1 MSDFPAGANSCRR
14 VRIMFAVLATGLL
27 AIGGSTSAGPAE
39 TQGRTALGLPADCR
53 LGEECF
59 VQQMPDIDPHGGF
72 WIRFAAAQANRGT
85 RACVYD
91 LRVEL
96 LAGNRKVQ
104 STTRSFEL

>member
-1 MSDFPAGANSCRR
+1 
-14 VRIMFAVLATGLL
+14 MFAVLATGLL

-59 VQQMPDIDPHGGF
+59 VQQMPDIDPHGG
-72 WIRFAAAQANRGT
+72 ILDPLCGNAATGGT